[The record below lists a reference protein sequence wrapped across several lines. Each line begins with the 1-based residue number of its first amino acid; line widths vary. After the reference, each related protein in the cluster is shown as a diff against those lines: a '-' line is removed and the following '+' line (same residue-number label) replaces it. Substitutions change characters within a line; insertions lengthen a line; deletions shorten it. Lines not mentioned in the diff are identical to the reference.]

1 MFFSKSS
8 LAVVA
13 AIVAA
18 VQANDGFAF
27 LNNTVTRPTR
37 ACGVCPPTNL
47 KVALP
52 VNRVNP
58 VQCCAPVHI
67 AFEGR
72 NLQGTFTD
80 DCLNCISVNGVDGDI
95 VLSPDLYKMFSQPP
109 PVFGPVVWN
118 A

>member
-37 ACGVCPPTNL
+37 ACGSKGGTSKAPSPTT
-47 KVALP
+47 VSTAL
-52 VNRVNP
+52 
-58 VQCCAPVHI
+58 A
-67 AFEGR
+67 
-72 NLQGTFTD
+72 
-80 DCLNCISVNGVDGDI
+80 
-95 VLSPDLYKMFSQPP
+95 QPP